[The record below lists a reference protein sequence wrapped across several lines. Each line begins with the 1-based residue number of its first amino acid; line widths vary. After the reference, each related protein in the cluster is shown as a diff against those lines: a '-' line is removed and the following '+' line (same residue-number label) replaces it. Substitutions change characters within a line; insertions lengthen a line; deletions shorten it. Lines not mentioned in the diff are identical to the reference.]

1 MAEEKKQEE
10 VKEGGS
16 SNMKMIII
24 AVVLSL
30 VVSGVVVGVVLYM
43 MGDKLSAPPATGED
57 GEAATEVVK
66 EELAPAVYMSL
77 DPKFTVTFKNQQHA
91 RFMQFSVEIMS
102 RDEEIIKA
110 LKAHMPAVRSSLV
123 LLFGVQEYEKMS
135 TREGKE
141 LLLVEVTE
149 DINKTLEKVTGKTG
163 VDSAYFN
170 SFLIQ

>member
-1 MAEEKKQEE
+1 MTEEKKQEE

-30 VVSGVVVGVVLYM
+30 VISGVVVGVVLYVL
-43 MGDKLSAPPATGED
+43 GDKLSAQPAATVD
-57 GEAATEVVK
+57 GEVVAEVVK
-66 EELAPAVYMSL
+66 EELAPAEYMSL

-91 RFMQFSVEIMS
+91 RFMQFSVEIMT
-102 RDEEIIKA
+102 RDEEIVKG
-110 LKAHMPAVRSSLV
+110 LKAHMPAIRSSLV

-149 DINKTLEKVTGKTG
+149 DINKTLEKVMGKTG
-163 VDSAYFN
+163 VDSAYFH